1 MIRTDSKKRLIP
13 NGPIPGEQYTSN
25 TKNYPWHR
33 PPEVTEID
41 KGIEAA
47 IKQLS
52 TRQGAFGLL
61 TSLQAGVTVVQ
72 AADML
77 VTSGIGKGK
86 WSPDM
91 AILLAGPVARMM
103 EIMAKDAGI
112 EFALGLDDDP
122 LPTYNYYKKK
132 VEITSGVAN
141 QAVDALKANAGSI
154 KQPTESKGFM
164 SKPEVLGSLE
174 AEME

>member
-1 MIRTDSKKRLIP
+1 MPANPKVP
-13 NGPIPGEQYTSN
+13 NGPIPGENYTSN
-25 TKNYPWHR
+25 TRNYPWHR
-33 PPEVTEID
+33 PPEITDVE

-52 TRQGAFGLL
+52 TRTGAFGLL
-61 TSLQAGVTVVQ
+61 TSLQTGVTIVQ

-86 WSPDM
+86 WSPDL

-112 EFALGLDDDP
+112 TFALGLDDDP
-122 LPTYNYYKKK
+122 IPTAGYLKRK

-141 QAVDALKANAGSI
+141 QAAEALQANADAI
-154 KQPTESKGFM
+154 KPPVEENSMGFM
-164 SKPEVLGSLE
+164 NKSDILGSLE
-174 AEME
+174 SEME

>member
-1 MIRTDSKKRLIP
+1 MPNIP

-33 PPEVTEID
+33 PPEITDLD

-52 TRQGAFGLL
+52 TRTGAFGLL
-61 TSLQAGVTVVQ
+61 TSLQSGVTIVQ

-112 EFALGLDDDP
+112 EFALGLDEEP
-122 LPTYNYYKKK
+122 LPTYTYYKKK

-141 QAVDALKANAGSI
+141 QAADALQANAGSI
-154 KQPTESKGFM
+154 KPPTESKGFM
-164 SKPEVLGSLE
+164 SKPEALE
-174 AEME
+174 SEME

>member
-1 MIRTDSKKRLIP
+1 MAINPNIP
-13 NGPIPGEQYTSN
+13 NGPIPGEQYTSD
-25 TKNYPWHR
+25 TRNYPWHR
-33 PPEVTEID
+33 PPDITEID

-52 TRQGAFGLL
+52 TREGAYGLL
-61 TSLQAGVTVVQ
+61 TSLQAGVTIVQ

-112 EFALGLDDDP
+112 QFALGLDDDP
-122 LPTYNYYKKK
+122 IPTMSVFKKK
-132 VEITSGVAN
+132 AEVTSGMATN
-141 QAVDALKANAGSI
+141 AADALKANAGSI
-154 KQPTESKGFM
+154 KPPTETKGFM
-164 SKPEVLGSLE
+164 QKPEVLGSLE
-174 AEME
+174 SEMV